1 MAGEDAGSSQARRL
15 RDLLEA
21 KQEHDAAIASI
32 DECVAEGLLSATEA
46 ADQRGLA
53 SRALM
58 ASKANAGVAAEG
70 RDFDRGTEEAEPKRG
85 RGRQVGS
92 KNTPRTGLDDLQDK
106 TLCRVCKDLGLEWI
120 DRAQAISA
128 IHLLSGS
135 SAKTP
140 KSNLDGLNEDTL
152 SLICTDRTLASIG
165 NRADLISRIMG
176 GKEKDRG
183 KESSCEEE
191 KPANKP
197 GQQKQ
202 QANKVKTAKKK
213 AGGHGDFVAEGDRPK
228 RAATPYNLFMKEEVA
243 RIKKGDPLLAHKEAF
258 KQAAANWGT
267 AKQQILGEE
276 AEHGDEDDEAEDN
289 ETGSPCGSLH
299 PTERWFLRQAESSAC
314 CASSRRTQMPPPGRG
329 ARSLNVGSPEPLKL
343 CRR

>member
-1 MAGEDAGSSQARRL
+1 LIFYRCFDSFIFTAMAGEDAGSSQARRL

-21 KQEHDAAIASI
+21 KQEHDAAISRI

-70 RDFDRGTEEAEPKRG
+70 SKLKRGGTVEAEPKRG

-140 KSNLDGLNEDTL
+140 KTNLDGLKEDTL
-152 SLICTDRTLASIG
+152 ALICTDRTLASIG
-165 NRADLISRIMG
+165 NRADLIACIMG

-183 KESSCEEE
+183 KEPSCEEE

-197 GQQKQ
+197 AQHKQ
-202 QANKVKTAKKK
+202 QAGKDGEKEV
-213 AGGHGDFVAEGDRPK
+213 G
-228 RAATPYNLFMKEEVA
+228 RA
-243 RIKKGDPLLAHKEAF
+243 
-258 KQAAANWGT
+258 
-267 AKQQILGEE
+267 
-276 AEHGDEDDEAEDN
+276 
-289 ETGSPCGSLH
+289 
-299 PTERWFLRQAESSAC
+299 
-314 CASSRRTQMPPPGRG
+314 RRFRGRG
-329 ARSLNVGSPEPLKL
+329 
-343 CRR
+343 